1 LSAAPPSP
9 LVVAIDGPSGVG
21 KSTLARRL
29 ATRLGIPYLDTGAMY
44 RALGL
49 RALERNVDP
58 ADAEAVGAIAEGVD
72 ITLQR
77 ERDGRY
83 AVLLDGQPVEPRI
96 RSQAVADAT
105 SRIATLPAV
114 RAKMVALQRAC
125 AAQHGAVVEGRDI
138 GTKVFPDTPHKFFLD
153 ARPAV
158 RAARRAAQ
166 LRRQGH
172 QADAAE
178 IEREI
183 ANRDARDR
191 EREDSP
197 LRHDGSYVVLDT
209 SDLSIDEI
217 VERML
222 ASIERRRSSDA
233 G

>member
-1 LSAAPPSP
+1 LSDAGAPP

-29 ATRLGIPYLDTGAMY
+29 ASRLGIPYLDTGAMY

-49 RALERNVDP
+49 RTLERRVDP
-58 ADAEAVGAIAEGVD
+58 ADAEAVATLAGDAEIA
-72 ITLQR
+72 LRR
-77 ERDGRY
+77 ERDGRFT
-83 AVLLDGQPVEPRI
+83 VLLDGAPVEPRI
-96 RSQAVADAT
+96 RSQAVAEAT

-114 RAKMVALQRAC
+114 RAKMVGLQRAC
-125 AAQHGAVVEGRDI
+125 AAQHGGVVEGRDI

-158 RAARRAAQ
+158 RASRRAAQ

-172 QADAAE
+172 EADTVE

-183 ANRDARDR
+183 AHRDARDR

-197 LRHDGSYVVLDT
+197 LRHDDSYVVLDT

-222 ASIERRRSSDA
+222 AAIERR

>member
-1 LSAAPPSP
+1 LSAADTSP

-29 ATRLGIPYLDTGAMY
+29 ANRLGIPYLDTGAMY

-49 RALERNVDP
+49 RVLEQGIDP
-58 ADAEAVGAIAEGVD
+58 ANPEAVGAIAESVD
-72 ITLQR
+72 ITLRR

-114 RAKMVALQRAC
+114 RAKMVALQRGC
-125 AAQHGAVVEGRDI
+125 AAQHGGVVEGRDI
-138 GTKVFPDTPHKFFLD
+138 GTKVFPETPHKFFLD

-172 QADAAE
+172 EADTRE

-183 ANRDARDR
+183 AHRDARDR

-197 LRHDGSYVVLDT
+197 LRHDASYVVVDT

-222 ASIERRRSSDA
+222 ADVERRRAS
-233 G
+233 